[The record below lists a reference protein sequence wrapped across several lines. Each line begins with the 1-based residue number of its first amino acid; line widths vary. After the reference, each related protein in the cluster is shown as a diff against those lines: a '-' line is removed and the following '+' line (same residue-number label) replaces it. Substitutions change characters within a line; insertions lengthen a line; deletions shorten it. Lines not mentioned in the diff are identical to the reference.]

1 MLRLSV
7 ALFASLVALGSP
19 AFAQTYPD
27 RPVTIVVGFGPG
39 GPDTNARLLAA
50 QLGAQTGGTFV
61 VENKPGATGLIGAET
76 VAQAAPDGY
85 TLLMSPA
92 SIASLPAMHKSLSF
106 DPLEDFI
113 PISLVSRSE
122 ASFLVA
128 SPSLPVDSLEELI
141 AYAKDNPVAYS
152 STGIGTGSHLR
163 MALFADAN
171 DISLTHVPFKS
182 PGEAVSSVMNG
193 ETQVQFI
200 TSSQALPFIQEG
212 KIKALAFD
220 SDTRAPFLPDVP
232 TIVEAG
238 AQPTNLDSGW
248 NGLLAPAGT
257 PPDVV
262 AWLEHEISTALQ
274 TPEVQAQL
282 EALGLQPVGS
292 TSEEYRAAL
301 EKAVVSMG
309 AAVEAAGIEPQ

>member
-1 MLRLSV
+1 MLKLSI
-7 ALFASLVALGSP
+7 ALLASLVALSSP
-19 AFAQTYPD
+19 AVAQTYPD

-50 QLGAQTGGTFV
+50 QLGAQTGKTFV

-76 VAQAAPDGY
+76 VAQSAPDGY
-85 TLLMSPA
+85 TLLMTPA

-106 DPLEDFI
+106 DPLVNFI
-113 PISLVSRSE
+113 PVSIVSRSE

-128 SPSLPVDSLEELI
+128 SPSLAVNSLEELI
-141 AYAKDNPVAYS
+141 AYAKENTVAYS

-163 MALFADAN
+163 MALFAAAN
-171 DISLTHVPFKS
+171 GITLTHVPFKS
-182 PGEAVSSVMNG
+182 PGEAVASVMNG
-193 ETQVQFI
+193 ETQIQFI
-200 TSSQALPFIQEG
+200 TSSQGVPFIKEG
-212 KIKALAFD
+212 KINALAFD
-220 SDTRAPFLPDVP
+220 SDTPAPFLPDVP

-238 AQPTNLDSGW
+238 AAPTNLDSGW

-257 PPDVV
+257 PPEVIE
-262 AWLEHEISTALQ
+262 WLQREVSAAVQ
-274 TPEVQAQL
+274 VPEVRAQL

-292 TSEEYRAAL
+292 TSDEYKAAL

>member
-1 MLRLSV
+1 MLKLSI
-7 ALFASLVALGSP
+7 ALFASLVALSGP
-19 AFAQTYPD
+19 AIAQNYPD

-50 QLGAQTGGTFV
+50 QLGAQTGKTFV

-76 VAQAAPDGY
+76 VAQSAPDGY
-85 TLLMSPA
+85 TLLMTPA

-106 DPLEDFI
+106 DPLADFI
-113 PISLVSRSE
+113 PVSLVSRSE

-128 SPSLPVDSLEELI
+128 SPSLSVESLEELI
-141 AYAKDNPVAYS
+141 AHAKENTVAFS

-163 MALFADAN
+163 MALFAAAN
-171 DISLTHVPFKS
+171 GISLTHVPFKS

-220 SDTRAPFLPDVP
+220 SDARADFLPDVP

-257 PPDVV
+257 PPEVIE
-262 AWLEHEISTALQ
+262 WLQREVSAALQ
-274 TPEVQAQL
+274 VPEVQAQL
-282 EALGLQPVGS
+282 DALGLQPVGS
-292 TSEEYRAAL
+292 TSDEYKAAL

>member
-1 MLRLSV
+1 M
-7 ALFASLVALGSP
+7 
-19 AFAQTYPD
+19 
-27 RPVTIVVGFGPG
+27 RPVFPWG
-39 GPDTNARLLAA
+39 
-50 QLGAQTGGTFV
+50 TG
-61 VENKPGATGLIGAET
+61 
-76 VAQAAPDGY
+76 
-85 TLLMSPA
+85 SPA

-106 DPLEDFI
+106 NPLEDFI

-171 DISLTHVPFKS
+171 DITLTHVPFKS

-257 PPDVV
+257 PPEVV
-262 AWLEHEISTALQ
+262 AWLEHEVSTALQ
-274 TPEVQAQL
+274 APEVQGQL

-292 TSEEYRAAL
+292 TSEEYRVAL

-309 AAVEAAGIEPQ
+309 AAVEAAGIAPH

>member
-1 MLRLSV
+1 MLKLSV

-106 DPLEDFI
+106 NPLEDFI

-171 DISLTHVPFKS
+171 DITLTHVPFKS

>member
-1 MLRLSV
+1 MFKLSI
-7 ALFASLVALGSP
+7 ALLASLIALTAP
-19 AFAQTYPD
+19 VLAQTYPD

-50 QLGAQTGGTFV
+50 QLGAQTGKTFV

-76 VAQAAPDGY
+76 VARSAADGY
-85 TLLMSPA
+85 TLLMTPA

-106 DPLEDFI
+106 NPLDDFV

-128 SPSLPVDSLEELI
+128 SPSLPVASLEELI
-141 AYAKDNPVAYS
+141 AYAKDNTVAFS

-163 MALFADAN
+163 MALFAAAN
-171 DISLTHVPFKS
+171 GITLTHVPFKS
-182 PGEAVSSVMNG
+182 PGEAVASVMNG

-200 TSSQALPFIQEG
+200 TSSQAVPFITEG
-212 KIKALAFD
+212 NIKALAYD
-220 SDTRAPFLPDVP
+220 NDARAPFLPDVP

-238 AQPTNLDSGW
+238 AKATNLDSGW

-257 PPDVV
+257 PPEVIEWLQREV
-262 AWLEHEISTALQ
+262 AAAVQ
-274 TPEVQAQL
+274 VPEVRAQL
-282 EALGLQPVGS
+282 ESLGLQPVGS
-292 TSEEYRAAL
+292 TSDEYRVAL

-309 AAVEAAGIEPQ
+309 AAVEAAGIEAQ